1 VNRARG
7 LAKVMMPSLFER
19 PGWRAFRSRD
29 FRFNFFARI
38 ASTLSAMMIDVAVG
52 WLIYDITRN
61 PLALGLAGLM
71 AFMPN
76 ILFMLIVGHVSD
88 RHDRRL
94 VMICSTALNVAAS
107 IGLYT
112 LASFDH
118 PSVTLIY
125 VLIFIYGTARSFLQ
139 PAAQA
144 IMPSLVTEEDF
155 SNAVAWNSSAWQTAS
170 ISGPALGGLLYA
182 FGASTVF
189 AATTVLMLLSL
200 LCLTQL
206 HPREGAVLP
215 SKSISWS
222 YLTAGFTFIWANP
235 NILGAISVDLFAV
248 LLGGS
253 TALLPIYAHDI
264 FMTGPWGLGILRSM
278 PAVGALLCSVIIAHY
293 QIKRRTGYMMFGAV
307 GVFGLATIGFGL
319 STSFWM
325 ALPFLFM
332 MGVADMVS
340 VVIRQTL
347 VQLET
352 PNEMRG
358 RVSAVNSVFIGA
370 SNELGEFES
379 GLLAAAVGT
388 VPSVVLGGLGS
399 VAIAIAWMKLFPTL
413 RDRDE
418 LIPTQK

>member
-1 VNRARG
+1 
-7 LAKVMMPSLFER
+7 MPSLTER

-29 FRFNFFARI
+29 FRFNFYARI
-38 ASTLSAMMIDVAVG
+38 ASTLSGMMIDVAVG
-52 WLIYDITRN
+52 WLIYDITHS
-61 PLALGLAGLM
+61 PLALGLAGLT
-71 AFMPN
+71 AFVPN
-76 ILFMLIVGHVSD
+76 VLFMLIVGHVAD

-94 VMICSTALNVAAS
+94 VMIGSTALNALAS
-107 IGLYT
+107 LGLYV
-112 LASFDH
+112 LALADQPH
-118 PSVTLIY
+118 VALIY
-125 VLIFIYGTARSFLQ
+125 ALIFIYGTARSFLQ

-144 IMPSLVTEEDF
+144 IITSLVSEEDF
-155 SNAVAWNSSAWQTAS
+155 PNALAWNSSAWQTAS
-170 ISGPALGGLLYA
+170 ITGPALGGLFYA

-189 AATTVLMLLSL
+189 AITTALLVLSVI
-200 LCLTQL
+200 CLTQL

-215 SKSISWS
+215 SKSISWA
-222 YLTAGFTFIWANP
+222 YLTAGFTSIWANP

-264 FMTGPWGLGILRSM
+264 FFTGPWGLGILRSM
-278 PAVGALLCSVIIAHY
+278 PAVGALLCSLAIAHY
-293 QIKRRTGYMMFGAV
+293 QIKRHTGYKMFGAV
-307 GVFGLATIGFGL
+307 AVFGLATIGFGL

-325 ALPFLFM
+325 ALPFLFL
-332 MGVADMVS
+332 MGVADMIS

-379 GLLAAAVGT
+379 GALASLIGT
-388 VPSVVLGGLGS
+388 VPSVVIGGLGS
-399 VAIAIAWMKLFPTL
+399 VIIAVVWMKLFPTL

-418 LIPTQK
+418 LILDQK

>member
-1 VNRARG
+1 
-7 LAKVMMPSLFER
+7 MPSLFER

-61 PLALGLAGLM
+61 PLALGLAGLT

>member
-1 VNRARG
+1 
-7 LAKVMMPSLFER
+7 MPSLFER